1 MLRCCSLISLFGLFH
16 LLFSMKINYFNRVNV
31 IIRFTSIKILTLYEQ
46 IIDSLIVN
54 IDDDV
59 FDNIDNYITRQH
71 F

>member
-1 MLRCCSLISLFGLFH
+1 
-16 LLFSMKINYFNRVNV
+16 MKINYFNRVNV
-31 IIRFTSIKILTLYEQ
+31 IIRFTSIKILTLDEQ

-59 FDNIDNYITRQH
+59 FDNIDNYITRQY